1 MTNVMFL
8 RDAAWDTAQRH
19 ALECGYG
26 TGKKRR
32 IGSQILA
39 DDAHDRHIGF
49 GIHLGKM
56 LEVVDDVLE
65 AARVV
70 DRHRYTH
77 LW

>member
-1 MTNVMFL
+1 
-8 RDAAWDTAQRH
+8 
-19 ALECGYG
+19 
-26 TGKKRR
+26 
-32 IGSQILA
+32 
-39 DDAHDRHIGF
+39 
-49 GIHLGKM
+49 M